1 MSDTE
6 EFTPGDFNADGDEA
20 MVAMKTRNLNVEDN
34 PAYIRTL
41 LCDIIPYIDLSILLF
56 L

>member
-20 MVAMKTRNLNVEDN
+20 MVAMKTRNINVEDN

-41 LCDIIPYIDLSILLF
+41 LYVTLSLT
-56 L
+56 